1 MKLTMKASTLLF
13 ALLVASAAPAFAAD
27 APAAPNRFAATIAP
41 AERFEVQG
49 MLVERHGSG
58 PQPMILI
65 PGLSTGG
72 WVWQDTVREFAGS
85 HTVYV
90 VTLPGFDGH
99 PAVDGKPFDA
109 AKGALKELIAA
120 RRLVKPVLVGHSL
133 GGMLAIALAEELPG
147 QVGGAVSID
156 GLPVMPRTEDLPPE
170 QRPAMAESMR
180 QRMAASTPAAFAEQ
194 QRQYMRAIGTT
205 DMGKADDLARLTSR
219 SDPAAVGAWVGAVLA
234 LDLRPGLAKIQAP
247 VLVFAPFYGP
257 DSAALGGISSAD
269 KVAYYRELMTGTPKL
284 DVAPIDNARHF
295 AMIDQPGAVHDAL
308 RRFMKTL

>member
-1 MKLTMKASTLLF
+1 MKLSMKASSLLF
-13 ALLVASAAPAFAAD
+13 AVLAAAAIAAFAAD
-27 APAAPNRFAATIAP
+27 APAPPNRFAASIAP
-41 AERFEVQG
+41 AERFEIQG

-72 WVWQDTVREFAGS
+72 WVWQETVRAFAGS
-85 HTVYV
+85 HAVYV
-90 VTLPGFDGH
+90 VTLPGFDGR
-99 PAVDGKPFDA
+99 PAVAGNPFDA
-109 AKGALKELIAA
+109 AKGALTELIAS
-120 RRLVKPVLVGHSL
+120 RHLVKPVLVGHSL

-147 QVGGAVSID
+147 RIGGAVSID
-156 GLPVMPRTEDLPPE
+156 GLPVMPRTEDMPPE
-170 QRPAMAESMR
+170 QRAPMAETMR
-180 QRMAASTPAAFAEQ
+180 QRMAASTPAAFADQ

-205 DMGKADDLARLTSR
+205 DMGKADDLARLTGR
-219 SDPAAVGAWVGAVLA
+219 SDPAAVGAYVGAVLA

-247 VLVFAPFYGP
+247 VLMLSPFFGP

-269 KVAYYRELMTGTPKL
+269 KVAYYRQLMTGTPKL
-284 DVAPIDNARHF
+284 DVEPIDNARHF